1 MQGKEGFAFS
11 GEGEIGV
18 ILETTITPE
27 LRKEGYVREVLSKVQ
42 NMRKDKGFEV
52 LDNINLYVAGSEELE
67 AVIKENE
74 ELIKHDTLAKKV
86 VYHEERDNY
95 TTTNINGNNLDIDIE
110 KV

>member
-1 MQGKEGFAFS
+1 MVKAELA
-11 GEGEIGV
+11 V

-86 VYHEERDNY
+86 IYHEERDNY

>member
-1 MQGKEGFAFS
+1 MKYDWNLSLLCNEDDTWKQQYDELKNK
-11 GEGEIGV
+11 IMV
-18 ILETTITPE
+18 INNETE
-27 LRKEGYVREVLSKVQ
+27 HL
-42 NMRKDKGFEV
+42 